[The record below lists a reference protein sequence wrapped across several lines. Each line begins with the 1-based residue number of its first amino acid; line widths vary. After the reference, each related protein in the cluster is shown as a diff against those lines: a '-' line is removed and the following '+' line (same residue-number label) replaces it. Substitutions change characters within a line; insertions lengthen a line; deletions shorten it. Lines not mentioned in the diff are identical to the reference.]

1 MKITLESYD
10 HTYTFE
16 SQADDFTA
24 EELKEQFS
32 RLLVLAG
39 YSPSVI
45 ELADGGRYNC
55 EYEER

>member
-1 MKITLESYD
+1 MRITLESYN
-10 HTYTFE
+10 HTYTFG

>member
-1 MKITLESYD
+1 MRITLESYN

-24 EELKEQFS
+24 EDLKEQFS

-39 YSPSVI
+39 FAPSVI
-45 ELADGGRYNC
+45 ELADGGKYKC

>member
-1 MKITLESYD
+1 MRLTLEAYN
-10 HTYTFE
+10 HKYTFE

-24 EELKEQFS
+24 DDLKEQFS

-45 ELADGGRYNC
+45 ELADGGKYNC
-55 EYEER
+55 KYEEK

>member
-1 MKITLESYD
+1 MKITSESYG

-24 EELKEQFS
+24 EDLKEQFS

-45 ELADGGRYNC
+45 ELADGGRYDC
-55 EYEER
+55 KYEEK

>member
-1 MKITLESYD
+1 MRITLEAYN

-16 SQADDFTA
+16 CQADDFSA

-55 EYEER
+55 KYEEE

>member
-1 MKITLESYD
+1 MRITLEAYN
-10 HTYTFE
+10 HKYTFE

>member
-1 MKITLESYD
+1 MRITLESYE

-16 SQADDFTA
+16 SQSDDFTA

-45 ELADGGRYNC
+45 ELAEGGRYNC
-55 EYEER
+55 KYEEE

>member
-1 MKITLESYD
+1 MRITLESYG

-16 SQADDFTA
+16 SQTDDFTA